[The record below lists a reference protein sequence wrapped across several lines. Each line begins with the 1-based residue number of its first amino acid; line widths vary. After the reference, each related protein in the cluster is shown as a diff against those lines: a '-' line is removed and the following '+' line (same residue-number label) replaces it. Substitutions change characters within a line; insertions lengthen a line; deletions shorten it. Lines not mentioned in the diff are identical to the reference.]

1 MKVEKMTLIPR
12 SMLGFIFV
20 AGPLASA
27 LHLAPE
33 PAAPPAAAAFIAALG
48 ATGYMLPLLW
58 STEIAAGLLLLSG
71 VMVPFALTLLAP
83 VIVNI
88 AAFHVF
94 LAPNG
99 YPPALAVIALELFL
113 VWRYR
118 KTFEPLFRTDYSL
131 RASAARQVDADAA

>member
-1 MKVEKMTLIPR
+1 MLAGIAPSKGRKNMKIERVTMILR
-12 SMLGFIFV
+12 SLLGFIFV

-27 LHLAPE
+27 LNLVPE
-33 PAAPPAAAAFIAALG
+33 PAAPPAAAAFVAALG

-58 STEIAAGLLLLSG
+58 STEIAAGVLLLSG
-71 VMVPFALTLLAP
+71 LMVPFALTLLAP

-99 YPPALAVIALELFL
+99 YPPALVVIALELFL
-113 VWRYR
+113 VWR
-118 KTFEPLFRTDYSL
+118 
-131 RASAARQVDADAA
+131 